1 MKMNYFRRWLA
12 VLFLSVAAAL
22 QAQQSG
28 VKLSADFEDGKIPD
42 GWTQEYI
49 TGSQAWSVEQGGTY
63 PDGAYSGEWRIALR
77 NPGRQTLG
85 FRTRIVLPPL
95 DLSDMVEPILC
106 FAYAND
112 KWSGDFDYLSVYYSL
127 DGSEWIPLEDY
138 DERYQALWATDT
150 LDLPRNTDSK
160 TYYIAF
166 EGFDRLG
173 RGIVLDDIK
182 VRPKPN
188 CAPPSAVM
196 FRNIENTA
204 ATVVWAENMDATF
217 TEIKVSSTP
226 FTPDSLADGSA
237 VGDIID
243 GRYPKGTALLELKD
257 LTPGTEYYVYM
268 RSVCDDDLSEW
279 SEAYV
284 FETENLVTLPH
295 SEDFNFPLTQG
306 YNYAQPGWWYSA
318 SDGATAPA
326 VSTGILAN
334 SLCSWT
340 ADCSPALAFAGTIN
354 YAYSYDLTYGS
365 GSIPANAD
373 VYVVTPELSFVEG
386 KSIKDVQ
393 VSFWSKRSSWNYSSR
408 LIVGIMTDR
417 REISTFVPMDTVECT
432 NMGEMEEFIITF
444 EKYEG
449 EGTYIA
455 FRSNFPDKNFFMLDD
470 LEIVYT
476 PPCQKPTEVEVS
488 IPSASDITVSWNG
501 HGKTSA
507 EVVVSEDSVAT
518 DELKPEDAFIY
529 KNDVTG
535 ETASISGLTPWETY
549 YVYVRVKD
557 ASVPCESEWSNPVEI
572 QMPARIALEEL
583 PDTFDFE
590 YSAAVEDEYYTY
602 SMQGSYSIST
612 YRLPVGIMVANPHY
626 GNLGIKSQGEDSYN
640 EFTSPYIL
648 YCYGSGSGL
657 GTVQTDQY
665 VYALFPEL
673 PEPSAGKSLRAVFW
687 HYKTDCTFGMVSDAN
702 DPEGS
707 FTELRTLTSSDKWVR
722 EVLPIGGLDKGVFF
736 AIRIGKKA
744 GTTGAQYLYLDN
756 LSFEEVP
763 DCAEPDGFIAEPD
776 EFSATIKWNANGV
789 EKWELAV
796 ADHEVP
802 YDSLSSATY
811 PYFHKKYTV
820 EGAPEQLV
828 ENLQP
833 NGTEYYYYVR
843 SVCGDF
849 YGAWVTAGSFS
860 TLCTEQTPV
869 PYYLD
874 FNEYEPASQRGFP
887 IPCISTDMVSVS
899 GGWLPNINTTYAY
912 PFESYVPYG
921 TKNTASLK
929 LGSLFREGATAYRS
943 YIILPKFAV
952 PIDSLIVSFRMK
964 SMQSETPELLIGVV
978 TDPDDPNLSTFELVT
993 TAKSRSIDLNK
1004 WPVQSP
1010 WEEHIRPLSAYK
1022 GDGGYICILSDLPHY
1037 TQYTGESLYDD
1048 FEEFYID
1055 SLIITKNN
1063 GCLQVEDI
1071 EADTIRPTY
1080 ASIRWTDNSADS
1092 YDVIIS
1098 TTILNELAREEALT
1112 AGPTEG
1118 IPVAETITLTSGA
1131 ERRFRTDKL
1140 TTNTQYYVY
1149 IRTNCGGSGV
1159 GVWPYEPG
1167 VFRTACDP
1175 MTPEVMGVEDF
1186 DDFGNG
1192 EGSYPSCWTVGNGQR
1207 EVAAYVPF
1215 CSGAYSRS
1223 GNTSLQLASAEGS
1236 NQAYAISPE
1245 FDIEDIRGYE
1255 VTFWGQVPP
1264 DYCKDGYA
1272 RQLTVG
1278 VASDPGDISKFV
1290 PVATVTGYPEEMP
1303 YTVRFDEYEDVVY
1316 EENGKYVM
1324 FYSSFTDANYFYIDD
1339 VQVTPIDECPSP
1351 TAIEG
1356 DISYDNI
1363 VLSWRAGTAPYTIK
1377 YSTRQLTEEE
1387 LAGTSVP
1394 DDVDIVTIPSVND
1407 TRYTVND
1414 LDGATDYYFYIA
1426 STCGDGLSRWS
1437 TVVRMKTDC
1446 APVVSLPFS
1455 ENFDGTSIIG
1465 EYCHPDCWINYHH
1478 RTSQEDRYPH
1488 IINGG
1493 RTGNAL
1499 YMYAY
1504 NLYPS
1509 YAVTPELDVESLS
1522 SCQVTFFAR
1531 TTGNGLIVGVV
1542 EDVTDGAAIDSTF
1555 VPVDT
1560 IDGSPSSYTRYCIK
1574 FDQYTG
1580 NSKRVAFKSYGVGYS
1595 TAGWYLDDVYVE
1607 EVPTCP
1613 KPDYLAIKDISDTR
1627 IEISFEELG
1636 EAAQWEVVY
1645 GTSGFKPEKKEPQT
1659 VTEKSFAAEG
1669 LEPQTDYDFY
1679 VRSVCGEGSVSNW
1692 GGPLT
1697 VTTTAAPI
1705 DEFPYGAEQ
1714 GGDFSNR
1721 DENARWAFKNGVQ
1734 ENKWV
1739 IGDAIGNDGALYVS
1753 LDNGLTASYR
1763 DATATYIW
1771 AYRTIRL
1778 SAGEYT
1784 VDYDWLIDPATRN
1797 NTAKCM
1803 RVGILPVSVTFTD
1816 ASNMVTMANG
1826 TAYSITRTQQ
1836 PPEWIQIEGRDA
1848 DGNPIQGLTMYQRDK
1863 EQYPDNAWVHTS
1875 DYFSITPEQEGTYNL
1890 VVLLCRDAG
1899 WDDAV
1904 TSPSAAIDNLEIGFS
1919 SCTRPVNVTAGEL
1932 TSESAEIT
1940 WTAQPSAKSY
1950 DVQFVTL
1957 GDGQAEHSPDVNVAG
1972 SGNFTEPRGV
1982 IDGLTAWATYYVY
1995 VRTVCESGT
2004 SDWSSP
2010 LEVKLPCEGM
2020 SIGTTFGF
2028 EESEG
2033 WYTTEERLTLPQCFE
2048 AGNIDG
2054 SMNNAPSILSNDVLG
2069 GTVYAR
2075 SGESALMIGNGNTNS
2090 FGGYIVFPMVGAD
2103 ESMDDMQV
2111 SFWMRPCTH
2120 DVSSLRPYLYL
2131 YDGHGKA
2138 VTVGTMTDPYKPETF
2153 VPIKVCRYPYDVI
2166 GDVLS
2171 DDKNGYDYWVKMTV
2185 SLAGAP
2191 GRYVA
2196 ILNDGNSYGKMRNQ
2210 MFIDDV
2216 AIEPLETCPVPQDV
2230 KVSEPT
2236 ATSVKVSFAH
2246 EGVLSGDDLWEVLV
2260 STDEAMA
2267 DTALLDTLSSTEGVI
2282 DGLQPGTNYWLT
2294 VEKLCSE
2301 WEKSGRS
2308 NITSFYT
2315 DYALSFDEGFSENKT
2330 KPDNWYRGVFG
2341 SPSQLYDGSY
2351 FPMEVDDENYWH
2363 RTSANAFGGSSHY
2376 VVSYTGNPMFS
2387 DSYWIFTPVINI
2399 GDKTDVHLVF
2409 DLAVTQT
2416 GSAQPLDESK
2426 RGNVGLAFYVLVSDD
2441 GGETWRKENTTV
2453 WRNVG
2458 GDYLFD
2464 SIPAGNGRQ
2473 YRIPLD
2479 NIKGNRLKI
2488 GFLGTDENEP
2498 ADKQA
2503 LDLHLDNVHLNWYRE
2518 EDDAVSR
2525 CWLEDYYS
2533 DIFTIT
2539 SDNLEVGANE
2549 FSDLVL
2555 MREEI
2560 PDTVYNLTI
2569 NVSAP
2574 IEAADEATICEGR
2587 SYDGFGFSG
2596 LTVADS
2602 YKAKTVSTGGCDSVF
2617 TLTLNVIPAIRDTVH
2632 DTICAGGE
2640 LVWNGTTY
2648 TEAGF
2653 FDFTTD
2659 AASTDCDSIV
2669 TLALFV
2675 NDPITVDT
2683 TIYLCDGETYVFD
2696 GQSYT
2701 NDGSFEV
2708 VERTATLGTVEGCDS
2723 VVNLTLIAAS
2733 KYDVVIE
2740 RAVCAD
2746 GSYTGDGFVGVATER
2761 PQTLELVSSEGC
2773 DSIVTLNLLMVEDGE
2788 TRDVERTITTDQL
2801 PFEFYGEV
2809 FDEDTEEDVY
2819 HRTVTVSTP
2828 DGCTATVNLTLTVGE
2843 PVEDGIDGVR
2853 VHSLILSP
2861 NPIEPGGRV
2870 EVMLDLGFNDM
2881 KEIRVQVFSS
2891 TGAVLQD
2898 YTPGYGKLFI
2908 SGLYTS
2914 GVYMVRIT
2922 DAKGNVYQ
2930 GKIVVR

>member
-1 MKMNYFRRWLA
+1 
-12 VLFLSVAAAL
+12 
-22 QAQQSG
+22 
-28 VKLSADFEDGKIPD
+28 P
-42 GWTQEYI
+42 
-49 TGSQAWSVEQGGTY
+49 
-63 PDGAYSGEWRIALR
+63 YS
-77 NPGRQTLG
+77 
-85 FRTRIVLPPL
+85 
-95 DLSDMVEPILC
+95 
-106 FAYAND
+106 
-112 KWSGDFDYLSVYYSL
+112 
-127 DGSEWIPLEDY
+127 
-138 DERYQALWATDT
+138 
-150 LDLPRNTDSK
+150 
-160 TYYIAF
+160 
-166 EGFDRLG
+166 
-173 RGIVLDDIK
+173 
-182 VRPKPN
+182 
-188 CAPPSAVM
+188 
-196 FRNIENTA
+196 EN
-204 ATVVWAENMDATF
+204 
-217 TEIKVSSTP
+217 
-226 FTPDSLADGSA
+226 
-237 VGDIID
+237 
-243 GRYPKGTALLELKD
+243 
-257 LTPGTEYYVYM
+257 
-268 RSVCDDDLSEW
+268 
-279 SEAYV
+279 
-284 FETENLVTLPH
+284 
-295 SEDFNFPLTQG
+295 FNFPLTQG

-318 SDGATAPA
+318 SDGATAPG
-326 VSTGILAN
+326 VSTGVLAN
-334 SLCSWT
+334 NLCKWT
-340 ADCSPALAFAGTIN
+340 ADCSPALAFAGAIN
-354 YAYSYDLTYGS
+354 YAYSYDLGTYGNS
-365 GSIPANAD
+365 FLPANAD
-373 VYVVTPELSFVEG
+373 VYVVTPELSFAED
-386 KSIKDVQ
+386 KSMKDVQ
-393 VSFWSKRSSWNYSSR
+393 VSFWSKRSSWDYSSR

-417 REISTFVPMDTVECT
+417 REISTFVPMDTVELKG
-432 NMGEMEEFIITF
+432 MGEMEEFIITF

-507 EVVVSEDSVAT
+507 EVVVSQDSVAT
-518 DELKPEDAFIY
+518 DELKPEEAFIY
-529 KNDVTG
+529 EKDATG
-535 ETASISGLTPWETY
+535 ETATISGLTPWETY

-557 ASVPCESEWSNPVEI
+557 ASVPCESEWSNPMEI

-590 YSAAVEDEYYTY
+590 YSAAVESDYYTY

-648 YCYGSGSGL
+648 YCCGSGSEL

-665 VYALFPEL
+665 VYAIFPEL
-673 PEPSAGKSLRAVFW
+673 PAPSAGKSLRAVFW

-702 DPEGS
+702 NPEGS

-722 EVLPIGGLDKGVFF
+722 EVLPIGGLEKGVFF

-744 GTTGAQYLYLDN
+744 GTTGMQYLYLDN
-756 LSFEEVP
+756 LSFEEVS
-763 DCAEPDGFIAEPD
+763 DCAEPDGFSAEPD

-789 EKWELAV
+789 EKWELTV

-802 YDSLSSATY
+802 YDSLSSTTY

-828 ENLQP
+828 DNLQP
-833 NGTEYYYYVR
+833 NGMVYYYYVR

-860 TLCTEQTPV
+860 TLCSEQTPV

-874 FNEYEPASQRGFP
+874 FDEYKAATDRNFP
-887 IPCISTDMVSVS
+887 VPCITTDMSNVS
-899 GGWLPNINTTYAY
+899 GGWLPNINTTYVFPVEGY
-912 PFESYVPYG
+912 NYQKGE
-921 TKNTASLK
+921 ASLK
-929 LGSLFREGATAYRS
+929 LASMYMESASNYRS

-952 PIDSLIVSFRMK
+952 PIDSLVVSFQMK
-964 SMQSETPELLIGVV
+964 AMQSESPELLIGVV

-1080 ASIRWTDNSADS
+1080 ASIRWMDNSADS

-1175 MTPEVMGVEDF
+1175 MAPEVIGVENF
-1186 DDFGNG
+1186 DEYGNG

-1278 VASDPGDISKFV
+1278 VASDPSDISKFV
-1290 PVATVTGYPEEMP
+1290 PIATVTGYPEEMP

-1394 DDVDIVTIPSVND
+1394 DDVDIVTIPGVNA

-1504 NLYPS
+1504 NIYPS

-1531 TTGNGLIVGVV
+1531 TAANGLIVGVV

-1560 IDGSPSSYTRYCIK
+1560 IDGSPASYTRYCIK

-1580 NSKRVAFKSYGVGYS
+1580 NSKRVAFKSYGIGYS
-1595 TAGWYLDDVYVE
+1595 TGGWYVDDVYIE

-1613 KPDYLAIKDISDTR
+1613 KPDYLAVKDISDSR

-1679 VRSVCGEGSVSNW
+1679 VRSICGEGSVSNW

-1705 DEFPYGAEQ
+1705 DSYPYGAEQ

-1784 VDYDWLIDPATRN
+1784 VDYDWLIDPAARN
-1797 NTAKCM
+1797 NTVDCM

-1836 PPEWIQIEGRDA
+1836 PPEWIQIEGRDN
-1848 DGNPIQGLTMYQRDK
+1848 DGNHIQGLTMYQRDK

-1890 VVLLCRDAG
+1890 VVLLGMDNGYSDAI
-1899 WDDAV
+1899 

-1919 SCTRPVNVTAGEL
+1919 SCTRPVDVVAGEL

-1940 WTAQPSAKSY
+1940 WTAQPGAVSY

-1957 GDGQAEHSPDVNVAG
+1957 GDGQTEPSPDVNVAG

-1982 IDGLTAWATYYVY
+1982 INDLTAWATYYVY

-2033 WYTTEERLTLPQCFE
+2033 WYTTEEGLTLPQCFE
-2048 AGNIDG
+2048 AGNVDG
-2054 SMNNAPSILSNDVLG
+2054 SMDRAPRIQSNNDLS

-2075 SGESALMIGNGNTNS
+2075 TGKSVICIGSDGSDWNWK
-2090 FGGYIVFPMVGAD
+2090 FGGYLVFPMVGAD
-2103 ESMDDMQV
+2103 ESMDDMQI
-2111 SFWMRPCTH
+2111 SFWMRPFYH
-2120 DVSSLRPYLYL
+2120 SESVAGNVPKPSSLW
-2131 YDGHGKA
+2131 DSHGRS

-2171 DDKNGYDYWVKMTV
+2171 DDKNGYDYWVRMTV
-2185 SLAGAP
+2185 SLAGAS

-2216 AIEPLETCPVPQDV
+2216 AIEPLELCPVPQDV
-2230 KVSEPT
+2230 KISENG

-2294 VEKLCSE
+2294 VEKICSE

-2315 DYALSFDEGFSENKT
+2315 DYALSFDEEFSENKT
-2330 KPDNWYRGVFG
+2330 KPDNWYRGVFCT
-2341 SPSQLYDGSY
+2341 PEALYAGTD

-2363 RTSANAFGGSSHY
+2363 RTSANAFGGSPHY
-2376 VVSYTGNPMFS
+2376 VVSYTGNPMLS
-2387 DSYWIFTPVINI
+2387 DIHWIFTPVINI

-2426 RGNVGLAFYVLVSDD
+2426 RGNTGLAVYVVVSDD
-2441 GGETWRKENTTV
+2441 GGETWREENTTV

-2464 SIPAGNGRQ
+2464 SIPSGNGRQ

-2533 DIFTIT
+2533 DIFTVT
-2539 SDNLEVGANE
+2539 SDNLEVGTNE

-2587 SYDGFGFSG
+2587 AYDGFGFSG

-2723 VVNLTLIAAS
+2723 VVNLTL
-2733 KYDVVIE
+2733 
-2740 RAVCAD
+2740 
-2746 GSYTGDGFVGVATER
+2746 
-2761 PQTLELVSSEGC
+2761 
-2773 DSIVTLNLLMVEDGE
+2773 
-2788 TRDVERTITTDQL
+2788 
-2801 PFEFYGEV
+2801 
-2809 FDEDTEEDVY
+2809 
-2819 HRTVTVSTP
+2819 
-2828 DGCTATVNLTLTVGE
+2828 TVGE